1 MKFLTWDVGIL
12 AALCILLAYSI
23 LIRKHKALAVLVSVY
38 ISYVMTTL
46 WGDQVVQFFT
56 GQRVAF
62 NVWIQANA
70 SPFLIRAILFGLLTI
85 LLSSFIK
92 LGGKRSKYSIVEVV
106 AYSVCAVALA
116 GLLLVT
122 LMPADYQHQVLAHSL
137 VLPVL
142 YAWREWV
149 LGIPVFVMI
158 LFGIYG
164 NEDA

>member
-1 MKFLTWDVGIL
+1 MKFLTWDIGLL
-12 AALCILLAYSI
+12 AALGILLAYSI

-70 SPFLIRAILFGLLTI
+70 SPFFIKAILFIILVL
-85 LLSSFIK
+85 LLSSFVK
-92 LGGKRSKYSIVEVV
+92 LGGKRSKYSMPEVV
-106 AYSVCAVALA
+106 VYSICAVTLS

-122 LMPADYQHQVLAHSL
+122 LMGEPYQSQVLAHSKI
-137 VLPVL
+137 LPIL
-142 YAWREWV
+142 YTWRQWV
-149 LGIPVFVMI
+149 LGLPVFAMI

-164 NEDA
+164 NEES

>member
-1 MKFLTWDVGIL
+1 MKFITWDVGIL

-62 NVWIQANA
+62 SLWIQASG
-70 SPFLIRAILFGLLTI
+70 SPFLIRSILFGVLVV

-116 GLLLVT
+116 ALLITT
-122 LMPADYQHQVLAHSL
+122 LMPADYQRQILAHSL
-137 VLPVL
+137 TLPVL
-142 YAWREWV
+142 YAWRQWV
-149 LGIPVFVMI
+149 LGLPVFVMI